1 MEDSQIIELYFE
13 RSQEAIHETDR
24 KYGAYLKT
32 LVRRIL
38 RSREDMEEVL
48 NDTYMGAW
56 NTMPPTRPRQ
66 LRHFLSRIA
75 RNLSFDRLDHRTA
88 KKRCPGAEILLSE
101 LEDCIPDKRSDV
113 ETIWEAKEIGRSL
126 NRFLESL
133 EETECAIFVL
143 RYYYASPV
151 KEIAAKYQMSERRV
165 KYLLSNMR
173 TQLKNHLEKD
183 GVIL

>member
-1 MEDSQIIELYFE
+1 MEDSQIIALYFE
-13 RSQEAIHETDR
+13 RSEEAIHETDR
-24 KYGAYLKT
+24 KYGSYLKT

-38 RSREDMEEVL
+38 RNVQDAEEIM

-56 NTMPPTRPRQ
+56 NAIPPTRPMQ

-88 KKRCPGAEILLSE
+88 KKRCPEAEILLSE
-101 LEDCIPDKRSDV
+101 LEDCIPDRRSEV

-126 NRFLESL
+126 NRFLEEVGEL
-133 EETECAIFVL
+133 ECAIFVS
-143 RYYYASPV
+143 RYYYVCPV

-165 KYLLSNMR
+165 KYLLSGMR
-173 TQLKNHLEKD
+173 TRLKNHLEKD